1 MFNFDFYNP
10 THIIFG
16 KDRLDSLDAHV
27 PANATVLITFG
38 GGSAKK
44 CGLIDKIKTV
54 LGNRKVYEFGGIERP
69 DWLRSSPGLGNT
81 FYRT

>member
-16 KDRLDSLDAHV
+16 KDRFGDLGKYI
-27 PANATVLITFG
+27 PENANVLITYG

-44 CGLIDKIKTV
+44 
-54 LGNRKVYEFGGIERP
+54 FGWTKGQKK
-69 DWLRSSPGLGNT
+69 
-81 FYRT
+81 